1 MKIIALIPARKG
13 SKSVKDKNIKIYNNK
28 PLIYHSIKIAKK
40 SKLISRVIVSTN
52 SLKYANL
59 ALKFG
64 AEVPFLRPWKFSTD
78 KSLDYEWIS
87 HATRFLLEKENYLP
101 DIVLLLR
108 PTTPNRDIVVIN
120 KAIKFFLK
128 NYHNVTSMRSVSLFS
143 QPPQKFMQIKK
154 GFLKGFFDKWL
165 KFDYTNYP
173 RQFYPET
180 YLPNGYVD
188 ILKPSFFLRNKTLH
202 GNKVLPF
209 ITEQTLDIDLE
220 KDFIKKIYVK

>member
-1 MKIIALIPARKG
+1 MKIVALIPARQG

-28 PLIYHSIKIAKK
+28 PLIYHTIKIAKE
-40 SKLISRVIVSTN
+40 SKLISRVIVSTD
-52 SLKYANL
+52 SQKYANL

-64 AEVPFLRPWKFSTD
+64 AEVPFLRPKKFSTD
-78 KSLDYEWIS
+78 KSLDYEWIN
-87 HATRFLLEKENYLP
+87 HATRFLLKKNNYLP
-101 DIVLLLR
+101 DLILHLR
-108 PTTPNRDIVVIN
+108 PTTPNRDVFIID
-120 KAIKFFLK
+120 KAIEYFLR
-128 NYHNVTSMRSVSLFS
+128 NYHNVTSVSLFS
-143 QPPQKFMQIKK
+143 QPPQKFLQIKK
-154 GFLKGFFDKWL
+154 GFLKGFFDKLL

-180 YLPNGYVD
+180 YLPNGYID

-220 KDFIKKIYVK
+220 KDFDKKNI